1 MNIPNNTDV
10 DKILV
15 KRKWT
20 LALNLCLKKSINQ
33 RLLKYLLSDSQYEI
47 GNFIEELK
55 DYDDLYFVENIDNQN
70 ANETW
75 NKIIDLLSKKSFSS
89 RHQVFEFVT
98 HAIYGF
104 LNINEDINE
113 IIYLLKRLQNA
124 EDKLLKKIPDGGPT
138 VVKMFSKEIFSTD
151 QQVLEFFNQFTN
163 GLDGFNYS
171 NNAFFLARLHLLF
184 ALCSTNQLSA
194 QQEAFFDQPIYIGK
208 IDKESIDFMW
218 NIICRM
224 LYNRIFLSIHQIS
237 EFFNKFA
244 KGIVNLNEAENAF
257 LFARLKVAIILC
269 ETFQSFSPH
278 QLQQEISFLN
288 EQIYNDR
295 LLNEEKKY
303 VCIIIFK
310 MIIKMI
316 LDVQFLIK

>member
-1 MNIPNNTDV
+1 MNVPNNTDV

-33 RLLKYLLSDSQYEI
+33 RLLKYLLSDTQYEI

-75 NKIIDLLSKKSFSS
+75 NKIIDLLNKKSFSS
-89 RHQVFEFVT
+89 S
-98 HAIYGF
+98 F
-104 LNINEDINE
+104 LNKNEKINE
-113 IIYLLKRLQNA
+113 IIYLLERLQNA
-124 EDKLLKKIPDGGPT
+124 EDKLLKKIPD
-138 VVKMFSKEIFSTD
+138 VCRVNSIWNNLVKMFSKEIFSTD
-151 QQVLEFFNQFTN
+151 QQALEFFNQFTN

-184 ALCSTNQLSA
+184 VLCSTNQLPT
-194 QQEAFFDQPIYIGK
+194 QQEAFSDQPIYIGK
-208 IDKESIDFMW
+208 IDKESINFMW

-224 LYNRIFLSIHQIS
+224 FSNKIFLSIHQTS
-237 EFFNKFA
+237 EFLNKFA

-269 ETFQSFSPH
+269 ENFQSFSPH

-288 EQIYNDR
+288 ERIYNDR
-295 LLNEEKKY
+295 LLSEEEKICLYNYLQNDYKND
-303 VCIIIFK
+303 IG
-310 MIIKMI
+310 
-316 LDVQFLIK
+316 